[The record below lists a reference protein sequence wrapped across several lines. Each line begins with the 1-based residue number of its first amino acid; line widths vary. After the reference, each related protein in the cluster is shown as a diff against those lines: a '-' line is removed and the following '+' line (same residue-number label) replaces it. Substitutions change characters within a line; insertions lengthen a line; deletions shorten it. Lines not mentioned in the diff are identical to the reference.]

1 VTELDGAIFAMFHS
15 EICFTQQKDGFCL
28 DVCSLVR
35 GGVALTPKKLWDI
48 TNSRAWDERSYT
60 IGSWLYKKDYKRFY
74 DTIDDKKVEQLKK
87 QYRIDYWITRATV
100 KSRFPKVYEHEGWQV
115 LKVSD

>member
-1 VTELDGAIFAMFHS
+1 VWLSRLKALGYYEFA
-15 EICFTQQKDGFCL
+15 GL
-28 DVCSLVR
+28 
-35 GGVALTPKKLWDI
+35 
-48 TNSRAWDERSYT
+48 DERSYT
-60 IGSWLYKKDYKRFY
+60 IGSWLYKRDYKRFY